1 VGLSSG
7 NQKVISFMSWLAWL
21 FRFSNARLITVRA
34 TVPHKLQKV
43 IFAFSKWIVRAII
56 LRKSSNTKAK
66 MMIVRNFDSDL
77 SLRLDRSKAMG
88 ASIYW
93 TGFHEYRELLFL
105 HDFLRSDMVLLDIG
119 ANIGEYSIFAAKRL
133 TQGKVVAFEPVPALR
148 KMLDENIELNQFT
161 NVIVKPFGLSDEVG
175 SFPIYFVGENENEG
189 QATFFPGL
197 LQNQRSVKAE
207 LKKLDDEWDQLS
219 LNRLDFIKMDI
230 EGSELKALQG
240 AQNVIARFRPLV
252 MLEVSEVTY
261 QAAGYSLKDVS
272 DFFEPMNYLPFAVDK
287 MGKLIS
293 SSAMPSFGNVIFVPQ

>member
-1 VGLSSG
+1 
-7 NQKVISFMSWLAWL
+7 M
-21 FRFSNARLITVRA
+21 RA

-43 IFAFSKWIVRAII
+43 IFAFSKWIVRSVV
-56 LRKSSNTKAK
+56 LKKSNSTKPK
-66 MMIVRNFDSDL
+66 MVIVRNFDSDL
-77 SLRLDRSKAMG
+77 SLQLDRSKTMG

-105 HDFLRSDMVLLDIG
+105 HDFLKSDMVVLDVG

-148 KMLDENIELNQFT
+148 KMFDENIELNQFT

-207 LKKLDDEWDQLS
+207 LKKLDDEWSHLS
-219 LNRLDFIKMDI
+219 LDRLDFIKMDI

-240 AQNVIARFRPLV
+240 GRATITRFRPLV

-261 QAAGYSLKDVS
+261 RAAGYSLEDVAE
-272 DFFEPMNYLPFAVDK
+272 FFTALNYLPFAVDK

>member
-1 VGLSSG
+1 M
-7 NQKVISFMSWLAWL
+7 NWLAWF
-21 FRFSNARLITVRA
+21 FRFSNARLITIRA

-43 IFAFSKWIVRAII
+43 IFAFSKWIVRSFILKKSINAIP
-56 LRKSSNTKAK
+56 K
-66 MMIVRNFDSDL
+66 MVIVRNFDSDL

-93 TGFHEYRELLFL
+93 TGFHEFRELLFL
-105 HDFLRSDMVLLDIG
+105 HDFLKSDMVLLDIG

-133 TQGKVVAFEPVPALR
+133 TDGKVVAFEPVPALR
-148 KMLDENIELNQFT
+148 RMLDENIQLNQFT
-161 NVIVKPFGLSDEVG
+161 NVVVKPFGLSDEVG

-207 LKKLDDEWDQLS
+207 LKKLDDEWDQLF

-240 AQNVIARFRPLV
+240 GRATIARFRPLI

-261 QAAGYSLKDVS
+261 EAAGYSLKDVS
-272 DFFEPMNYLPFAVDK
+272 DFFIAINYLPFVVDK
-287 MGKLIS
+287 MGNLIS
-293 SSAMPSFGNVIFVPQ
+293 SSTMPSFGNVIFVPQ